1 MKLSFITHKLLLI
14 SLVIALFGAGYRMGE
29 YRTQKELRQKP
40 AYNYTVSNIDEGNTR
55 NIDFALFWET
65 WNALEE
71 NYVDKTKLDP
81 KVLYYGAIKGMV
93 SSLGDSYTF
102 FLTPEENQ
110 QSKDDLGGKFEGI
123 GAELGLK
130 NNQIVIVTPL
140 KNSPAEKAGVRAGD
154 IILEVDGKST
164 EGWTLNQAV
173 SEIRGPKGEP
183 VLLTLLRIDEEIEI
197 SIKRDQINIP
207 FVELEFEK
215 DVAVIELTRFGDNT
229 NKLWDQTVSAIN
241 QRIRQG
247 TVKGVVLDMRGNP
260 GGFLDG
266 AVYIASEFLPQ
277 GKIIVKQQYA
287 NDTKE
292 EYTVERRGKLLDIPL
307 VVLINEGS
315 ASASEIVAGALRDHE
330 RATLVGQKTFG
341 KGSVQQAL
349 DLSEG
354 AGVHITIS
362 KWILPDGE
370 WINDKGIEPSVK
382 VKNTVEDGNTLSR
395 ESDIQLNRAIELLR
409 K

>member
-382 VKNTVEDGNTLSR
+382 VENTVEDGNTLSR